1 MTAPAR
7 PEALGVECPHCGSPV
22 GERCCTEWYYLRPRF
37 PTRKPHAAR
46 VRRAASPLPGGK
58 EPK

>member
-46 VRRAASPLPGGK
+46 LRRAAK
-58 EPK
+58 ETKP